1 MCMGKVQVNKSKV
14 MRMEEL
20 LELLP
25 ESALKKPKEISFR
38 KYIGMMNFKGDALA
52 YQKNLREQGE

>member
-1 MCMGKVQVNKSKV
+1 MGKVHVKKSK
-14 MRMEEL
+14 MIHMEEL

-52 YQKNLREQGE
+52 YQKKLREQEE